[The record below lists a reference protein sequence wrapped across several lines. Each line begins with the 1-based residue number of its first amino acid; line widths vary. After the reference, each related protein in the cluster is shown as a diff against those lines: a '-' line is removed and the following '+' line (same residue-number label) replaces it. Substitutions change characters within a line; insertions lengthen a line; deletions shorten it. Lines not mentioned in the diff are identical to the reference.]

1 MVDEVGSGKENRQF
15 FRLRYPAAE
24 RPKLII
30 EGENIHKVIDISE
43 RGIRIYYDA
52 SVVVN
57 PVRATITFRERE
69 PISVRGNVVWIKE
82 GEIALY
88 LTKGIPVEIVE
99 SEQEYLKEQ
108 YGISFQDD

>member
-1 MVDEVGSGKENRQF
+1 MAADKSPAKERRHT

-30 EGENIHKVIDISE
+30 EGENVHKVIDISE

-69 PISVRGNVVWIKE
+69 PIVVEGNVVWIKE

-88 LTKGIPVEIVE
+88 LSRGIPVGVIET
-99 SEQEYLKEQ
+99 EQHYLEER
-108 YGISFQDD
+108 YGMNFEEE